1 MGFPIL
7 LLFASVRTDRS
18 FCYNKL
24 NRLHGGDGLDAVLQ
38 WLLEGDV
45 SLQYLTHRYLLG
57 SDADTVLRLQNRIPS
72 EGYGAAYLARQ
83 NGNGHWGIWYY
94 QPKWTSTHYTLL
106 ELKNIGIP
114 ADCLPC
120 RIIAERM
127 LDECML
133 PDGGL
138 NLAKS
143 KLDSDICVDGMALRY
158 TAYFL
163 AGGVRLKRLVDHLLD
178 AQKPDGGFS
187 WNPYSVT
194 GDPHTTIC
202 VLEGLSE
209 YCASGTSHRANDIIK
224 AQSSAVSFLLRNG
237 LFFEGDARYRM
248 LAYPFRYRY
257 DLLRALDYF
266 ALQDIP
272 FSEPMRPA
280 LRWLQSKQTADGFW
294 NLELEHK
301 GAVHF
306 PLETRGL
313 PSRFITLKALYILRH
328 FQPNA

>member
-1 MGFPIL
+1 M
-7 LLFASVRTDRS
+7 
-18 FCYNKL
+18 
-24 NRLHGGDGLDAVLQ
+24 DAVLQ

-106 ELKNIGIP
+106 ELKNLGIP

-120 RIIAERM
+120 RIITERM
-127 LDECML
+127 LAECML

-143 KLDSDICVDGMALRY
+143 KLASDICVDGMALSY
-158 TAYFL
+158 AAYFL
-163 AGGVRLKRLVDHLLD
+163 AGDTRLKRLVDHLL
-178 AQKPDGGFS
+178 AVQKPDGGFS
-187 WNPYSVT
+187 WNPYSAT

-209 YCASGTSHRANDIIK
+209 YCASGASHRANDITK
-224 AQSSAVSFLLRNG
+224 AQSNAVSFLLQNG
-237 LFFEGDARYRM
+237 FFFEGDVRYKM

-257 DLLRALDYF
+257 DLLRVLDYF

-280 LRWLQSKQTADGFW
+280 LDWLRSKQSREGYC

-328 FQPNA
+328 FQPTA